1 MIRLAAVG
9 DVHCGTDMRSQIRAQ
24 FASVPDHADA
34 LLLAGDLTRLG
45 LPEEA
50 EVLANALG
58 ELRGMPI
65 AGVLGNHDYQSDQQ
79 DEVRAIFEAAGV
91 QMLEGSSVVWEI
103 GAVRVAVAGSKG
115 FGGGFEGTHGTAF
128 GEPEMKR
135 FVEHTRSLADRLD
148 TCLRELEPADLSVL
162 LLHYAPV
169 RETLTGEPREI
180 FPFLG
185 SYLFAELADRHGVD
199 PCAPRARPPRRGTR
213 PDDRRDPRPERGP
226 GGDPAGIRRLHPG
239 SRRSWLGCQGRRGIG
254 LARSVRVGPPPSG
267 YLRSSHG

>member
-9 DVHCGTDMRSQIRAQ
+9 DVHCGTDVRAQIRAQ

-50 EVLANALG
+50 EVLADALRD
-58 ELRGMPI
+58 LQGMPI
-65 AGVLGNHDYQSDQQ
+65 AGVLGNHDYQSNLQ
-79 DEVRAIFEAAGV
+79 DEVRAIFASAGV

-103 GAVRVAVAGSKG
+103 GSVRVAVAGTKG
-115 FGGGFEGTHGTAF
+115 FGGGFEGAHATAF
-128 GEPEMKR
+128 GEPEMKG

-148 TCLRELEPADLSVL
+148 ACLKEMDTADLSVL

-199 PCAPRARPPRRGTR
+199 LVLHGHAHRGV
-213 PDDRRDPRPERGP
+213 ERGRTP
-226 GGDPAGIRRLHPG
+226 GGIPVRNVAQAVIQQGYAVYTLDPAHRG
-239 SRRSWLGCQGRRGIG
+239 SSAGGAAAVAP
-254 LARSVRVGPPPSG
+254 ARSE
-267 YLRSSHG
+267 

>member
-1 MIRLAAVG
+1 VIRLAAVG
-9 DVHCGTDMRSQIRAQ
+9 DVHCGTDVREQIRAQ

-50 EVLANALG
+50 EVLADALRD
-58 ELRGMPI
+58 LRGMPI
-65 AGVLGNHDYQSDQQ
+65 AGVLGNHDYQSNRQ
-79 DEVRAIFEAAGV
+79 DEVQAIFGSVGV

-103 GAVRVAVAGSKG
+103 GSVRVAVAGTKG
-115 FGGGFEGTHGTAF
+115 FGGGFEGTHATAF
-128 GEPEMKR
+128 GEPEMKG

-148 TCLRELEPADLSVL
+148 TCLQAMDPADLTVL

-199 PCAPRARPPRRGTR
+199 LVLHGHAHRGV
-213 PDDRRDPRPERGP
+213 ERGRTP
-226 GGDPAGIRRLHPG
+226 GGIPVRNVAQAVIQQGYAVYTLDPGGRG
-239 SRRSWLGCQGRRGIG
+239 SAAKGGAAAATP
-254 LARSVRVGPPPSG
+254 ARSE
-267 YLRSSHG
+267 

>member
-1 MIRLAAVG
+1 M
-9 DVHCGTDMRSQIRAQ
+9 
-24 FASVPDHADA
+24 PDHADA

-50 EVLANALG
+50 EVLADALG
-58 ELRGMPI
+58 ELRGIPI
-65 AGVLGNHDYQSDQQ
+65 AGVLGNHDYQSDQH

-103 GAVRVAVAGSKG
+103 GPVRVAVAGSKG
-115 FGGGFEGTHGTAF
+115 FGGGFEGTHGTGF

-148 TCLRELEPADLSVL
+148 TCLRELEPADLKVL

-185 SYLFAELADRHGVD
+185 SYLSRSWRTATGWIWCFRGH
-199 PCAPRARPPRRGTR
+199 ARPRRGTR
-213 PDDRRDPRPERGP
+213 PDARAGSPFGTVAP
-226 GGDPAGIRRLHPG
+226 GGDPAGRRRLHPG
-239 SRRSWLGCQGRRGIG
+239 SRRSWLPYQGRRGIG
-254 LARSVRVGPPPSG
+254 LARSVRVGRPPYRGFCAKQSWVT
-267 YLRSSHG
+267 

>member
-9 DVHCGTDMRSQIRAQ
+9 DVHCGTDVRAQMRAQ

-50 EVLANALG
+50 EVLADALG
-58 ELRGMPI
+58 ELQGMPI
-65 AGVLGNHDYQSDQQ
+65 AGVLGNHDHQSDRQ

-91 QMLEGSSVVWEI
+91 QMLEGTSVVWEI
-103 GAVRVAVAGSKG
+103 GSLRVAVAGSKG
-115 FGGGFEGTHGTAF
+115 FGGGFEGTHATAF

-135 FVEHTRSLADRLD
+135 FVEHTRSLAHRLD
-148 TCLRELEPADLSVL
+148 TCLRELEPADLTVL

-185 SYLFAELADRHGVD
+185 SYLFAEIADRHEVDLVLHGHAHRGV
-199 PCAPRARPPRRGTR
+199 
-213 PDDRRDPRPERGP
+213 ERGRTT
-226 GGDPAGIRRLHPG
+226 GGIPVRNVAQAVIQQGFAVYRLDPAGRG
-239 SRRSWLGCQGRRGIG
+239 SAARDGEASVSP
-254 LARSVRVGPPPSG
+254 ARSE
-267 YLRSSHG
+267 